1 MKKIGILNQSISTI
15 IAGLGHMDT
24 IVVSD
29 AGLPFPAEAQR
40 IDLVL
45 KEGSP
50 SFLETVG
57 VILEE
62 IQTSLTRLPAGW
74 Q

>member
-1 MKKIGILNQSISTI
+1 MKKIGILNKPISTI

-29 AGLPFPAEAQR
+29 VGIPIPAESQC

-45 KEGSP
+45 KEGTP
-50 SFLETVG
+50 NFLETVG

-62 IQTSLTRLPAGW
+62 IQTSLTRLPAAW